1 MREGLAVERYDRLIT
16 SIYEAAYDWSKWP
29 AFLEVL
35 SASLDGVY
43 MALQGYDL
51 RA

>member
-29 AFLEVL
+29 AFMEVCRSL
-35 SASLDGVY
+35 SMGSTWPCKATI
-43 MALQGYDL
+43 
-51 RA
+51 